1 MFSKIKSLCK
11 KFYKSRKSVA
21 SFVLAMMLAFS
32 AFMGTGI
39 KSEAAYTTSKFYF
52 DLSDFSQYLKD
63 YDNTYFYIF
72 KATSHHAH
80 GYRYV
85 DIPQSDGSSYRK
97 QTYPFVLEG
106 NASGSCYTAKY
117 VAIFTSLPML
127 CNDTDSRSSF
137 CQVGNIINFGLRKS
151 DNTQKFRYLLLYSDD
166 GINWTIYRNTETY
179 ATCICTSER
188 MGLFSF
194 DPRDYY
200 VMASYPIRQVYSGEA
215 CYLRNL
221 SDAEIKDLKNISSS
235 GGEDTDTSGNITGG
249 SSTVIGGSGSSGSG
263 SSGSNTEE
271 EKGFFA
277 SVKESLVNILTNIKE
292 LPSAVVNVPTTM
304 INFWKNFIGSHSIG
318 DIITA
323 IMDAPSNIFNAW
335 KSFFGS
341 HTFLELLNAVKNVP
355 ATVSNWWKDNLPSV
369 IQAIKDVPSTV
380 SGWWSDH
387 LPEVLQA
394 IVDTPTTVWNWW
406 KEQLPDVVNAIIESP
421 KIVLSFWKDFF
432 KEHSFSDILQAI
444 ADAPKDILKFW
455 ENLFGS
461 DSIKDIFK
469 DLLDVPSNLLNFWDD
484 TIVGFIESVESK
496 FTFIEESKSNI
507 QLIIDRLASMSNPKP
522 PVITLPF
529 SKTVM
534 SKYGVGD
541 IEMTFEWLA
550 PYHELLMNVE
560 SACLYVAFCVRNFF
574 DVKNMLNATSGASN
588 VVTRL

>member
-32 AFMGTGI
+32 AFMSTGI
-39 KSEAAYTTSKFYF
+39 KSEAVKYTTAKFYF
-52 DLSDFSQYLKD
+52 NLSTISGVDLSDHK
-63 YDNTYFYIF
+63 YFYVF
-72 KATSHHAH
+72 KSTGSVTTLSQKSIDYYESDTSSVKTTKLIYGFECSNGKLA
-80 GYRYV
+80 
-85 DIPQSDGSSYRK
+85 
-97 QTYPFVLEG
+97 
-106 NASGSCYTAKY
+106 NASYKY
-117 VAIFTSLPML
+117 VAAFSKYPLFL
-127 CNDTDSRSSF
+127 NDTDSRHPYMIADNRIVLGTADSSQYGSF
-137 CQVGNIINFGLRKS
+137 YLFVSNDGLTWVRAFTA
-151 DNTQKFRYLLLYSDD
+151 NAAPYLS
-166 GINWTIYRNTETY
+166 YRSY
-179 ATCICTSER
+179 
-188 MGLFSF
+188 GLCSF
-194 DPRDYY
+194 DPRYWY
-200 VMASYPIRQVYSGEA
+200 VMSSHPIRQIYTGEVG
-215 CYLRNL
+215 YVKNL
-221 SDAEIKDLKNISSS
+221 TEAEIADRKNISYDTS
-235 GGEDTDTSGNITGG
+235 GGTDTGGNITGG
-249 SSTVIGGSGSSGSG
+249 DSGVTGGSGSSGSG

-277 SVKESLVNILTNIKE
+277 SVKESLSNILTNIKE

-355 ATVSNWWKDNLPSV
+355 ATVSSWWKDNLPSV
-369 IQAIKDVPSTV
+369 IQAIKDVPLMV

-387 LPEVLQA
+387 LPEILQA

-421 KIVLSFWKDFF
+421 KTVLSFWKDFF
-432 KEHSFSDILQAI
+432 NEHSFSDILQAI

-496 FTFIEESKSNI
+496 FTFIEKSKSNI
-507 QLIIDRLASMSNPKP
+507 QLIIDRLTSMSNPKP

-550 PYHELLMNVE
+550 PYHELLMSVE
-560 SACLYVAFCVRNFF
+560 SACLYAAFCVRQFF
-574 DVKNMLNATSGASN
+574 DVKNMLNATSGATN
-588 VVTRL
+588 VLTRL

>member
-21 SFVLAMMLAFS
+21 SFVLVMLLAFS

-39 KSEAAYTTSKFYF
+39 KSEAVKYATAKFYF
-52 DLSDFSQYLKD
+52 NLSTISEVDLSEHK
-63 YDNTYFYIF
+63 YFYVF
-72 KATSHHAH
+72 KSTGSVTTLTRKSVEYFDNDTATTKT
-80 GYRYV
+80 
-85 DIPQSDGSSYRK
+85 SSFLYGFQGPTGK
-97 QTYPFVLEG
+97 LSNSSF
-106 NASGSCYTAKY
+106 KY
-117 VAIFTSLPML
+117 VAAFSKYPLFL
-127 CNDTDSRSSF
+127 NDTDSRHPSMIADNRI
-137 CQVGNIINFGLRKS
+137 VLGTS
-151 DNTQKFRYLLLYSDD
+151 DNSQNGIFYLFASND
-166 GINWTIYRNTETY
+166 GLTWLRVYTANMSPYLNYR
-179 ATCICTSER
+179 SL
-188 MGLFSF
+188 GLCSF
-194 DPRDYY
+194 DPRCWY
-200 VMASYPIRQVYSGEA
+200 VMSSYPIRQIYTGEVG
-215 CYLRNL
+215 YVKNL
-221 SDAEIKDLKNISSS
+221 TEKEITDKKNISYDTSD
-235 GGEDTDTSGNITGG
+235 GTDTGGNITGG
-249 SSTVIGGSGSSGSG
+249 DSGVTGGSGSSGSG

-271 EKGFFA
+271 EKGFFV
-277 SVKESLVNILTNIKE
+277 SVKESLANILTNIKE

-355 ATVSNWWKDNLPSV
+355 ATVSSWWKDNLPSV
-369 IQAIKDVPSTV
+369 IQAIKDVPLTV

-387 LPEVLQA
+387 LPEILQA

-421 KIVLSFWKDFF
+421 KTVLSFWKDFF
-432 KEHSFSDILQAI
+432 NEHSFSDILQAI

-507 QLIIDRLASMSNPKP
+507 QLIIDRLTSMSNPKP

-529 SKTVM
+529 
-534 SKYGVGD
+534 
-541 IEMTFEWLA
+541 
-550 PYHELLMNVE
+550 
-560 SACLYVAFCVRNFF
+560 
-574 DVKNMLNATSGASN
+574 
-588 VVTRL
+588 

>member
-1 MFSKIKSLCK
+1 MGFVIAQIYDIMTSFPI
-11 KFYKSRKSVA
+11 RSVY
-21 SFVLAMMLAFS
+21 
-32 AFMGTGI
+32 TG
-39 KSEAAYTTSKFYF
+39 EVAYTV
-52 DLSDFSQYLKD
+52 
-63 YDNTYFYIF
+63 NI
-72 KATSHHAH
+72 
-80 GYRYV
+80 
-85 DIPQSDGSSYRK
+85 SS
-97 QTYPFVLEG
+97 
-106 NASGSCYTAKY
+106 
-117 VAIFTSLPML
+117 
-127 CNDTDSRSSF
+127 
-137 CQVGNIINFGLRKS
+137 
-151 DNTQKFRYLLLYSDD
+151 
-166 GINWTIYRNTETY
+166 
-179 ATCICTSER
+179 
-188 MGLFSF
+188 
-194 DPRDYY
+194 
-200 VMASYPIRQVYSGEA
+200 
-215 CYLRNL
+215 
-221 SDAEIKDLKNISSS
+221 AEMKDLKNISDKP
-235 GGEDTDTSGNITGG
+235 EPTTSPSGG
-249 SSTVIGGSGSSGSG
+249 SSSGSGSSSGG

-277 SVKESLVNILTNIKE
+277 SVKESLSNILTNIKE

-323 IMDAPSNIFNAW
+323 VKDAPSNIFNAW

-355 ATVSNWWKDNLPSV
+355 ATVSSWWKDNLPSV
-369 IQAIKDVPSTV
+369 IQAIKDVPLTV

-387 LPEVLQA
+387 LPEILQA

-421 KIVLSFWKDFF
+421 KTVLSFWKDFF
-432 KEHSFSDILQAI
+432 NQHSFSDILQAI

-507 QLIIDRLASMSNPKP
+507 QLIIDRLTSMSNPKP

-588 VVTRL
+588 VLTRL

>member
-11 KFYKSRKSVA
+11 KIYRSRKSVA

-32 AFMGTGI
+32 AFIGTGI
-39 KSEAAYTTSKFYF
+39 KSEAAYATQKFYF
-52 DLSDFSQYLKD
+52 DLTRIKPMVNQYISDDPYL
-63 YDNTYFYIF
+63 YIF
-72 KATSHHAH
+72 KTTNAYKDMYEVILDNGNKGLAFGIYLYGNTIP
-80 GYRYV
+80 YR
-85 DIPQSDGSSYRK
+85 
-97 QTYPFVLEG
+97 TY
-106 NASGSCYTAKY
+106 KY
-117 VAIFTSLPML
+117 YAIFSSVPLF
-127 CNDTDSRSSF
+127 CNDTDSRSEIF
-137 CQVGNIINFGLRKS
+137 RKGNILSVGVKYVESYNVGLA
-151 DNTQKFRYLLLYSDD
+151 YSND
-166 GINWTIYRNTETY
+166 GINWTWYTWRKITDTCTES
-179 ATCICTSER
+179 A
-188 MGLFSF
+188 MGAFAFNPKMFYL
-194 DPRDYY
+194 
-200 VMASYPIRQVYSGEA
+200 MCSYPIRQIYNGEVA
-215 CYLRNL
+215 YLKNL
-221 SDAEIKDLKNISSS
+221 SAAEIQDWKNLSS
-235 GGEDTDTSGNITGG
+235 GNDKDTDTDGNVTGG
-249 SSTVIGGSGSSGSG
+249 SSTVTGGSGSSGSG

-277 SVKESLVNILTNIKE
+277 SVKESLSNILTNIKE

-323 IMDAPSNIFNAW
+323 VKDAPSNIFNAW

-355 ATVSNWWKDNLPSV
+355 ATVSSWWKDNLPSV
-369 IQAIKDVPSTV
+369 IQAIKDVPLTV

-387 LPEVLQA
+387 LPELLQA

-421 KIVLSFWKDFF
+421 KTVLSFWKDFF
-432 KEHSFSDILQAI
+432 KDHSFSDILQAI
-444 ADAPKDILKFW
+444 ADAPKDILRFW

-507 QLIIDRLASMSNPKP
+507 QLIIDRLTSMSNPKP

-588 VVTRL
+588 VLTRL

>member
-1 MFSKIKSLCK
+1 MFNKIKSLCK

-32 AFMGTGI
+32 AFMSTEI
-39 KSEAAYTTSKFYF
+39 KSEAVKYATAKFYF
-52 DLSDFSQYLKD
+52 NLSTIRGFDLSEHK
-63 YDNTYFYIF
+63 YFYVF
-72 KATSHHAH
+72 KSTGSVTTETNKSIDYFDSSAATNKSTRRIYGFEGTA
-80 GYRYV
+80 GKLTN
-85 DIPQSDGSSYRK
+85 SSY
-97 QTYPFVLEG
+97 
-106 NASGSCYTAKY
+106 KY
-117 VAIFTSLPML
+117 VATFSKYPLFL
-127 CNDTDSRSSF
+127 NDTDSRHPSMIADNRIVLGTADDSQYGIF
-137 CQVGNIINFGLRKS
+137 YFFGSNDGLTWVQLYAGNLAPYLSYRSYGL
-151 DNTQKFRYLLLYSDD
+151 
-166 GINWTIYRNTETY
+166 
-179 ATCICTSER
+179 C
-188 MGLFSF
+188 SF
-194 DPRDYY
+194 DPRYWY
-200 VMASYPIRQVYSGEA
+200 VMSSYPIRQIYTGEVG
-215 CYLRNL
+215 YVKNL
-221 SDAEIKDLKNISSS
+221 TEKEITDKKNISYDTSD
-235 GGEDTDTSGNITGG
+235 GTDTGGNITGG
-249 SSTVIGGSGSSGSG
+249 DSGVTGGSGSSGTT
-263 SSGSNTEE
+263 TEE

-277 SVKESLVNILTNIKE
+277 SVKESLSNILTNIKE

-323 IMDAPSNIFNAW
+323 VKDAPSNIFNAW

-355 ATVSNWWKDNLPSV
+355 TTVSSWWKDNLPSV

-387 LPEVLQA
+387 LPEILQA

-421 KIVLSFWKDFF
+421 KTVLSFWKDFF
-432 KEHSFSDILQAI
+432 KEYSFSDILQAI

-496 FTFIEESKSNI
+496 FTFIEESKTNI

-560 SACLYVAFCVRNFF
+560 SACLYVVFCVRNFF

-588 VVTRL
+588 VLTRL

>member
-32 AFMGTGI
+32 AFIGSGI

-52 DLSDFSQYLKD
+52 DLSSVKKGLSSYYDAEIQPDYL
-63 YDNTYFYIF
+63 YIL
-72 KATSHHAH
+72 KATSNNPLKKT
-80 GYRYV
+80 YYMFN
-85 DIPQSDGSSYRK
+85 GSQYEI
-97 QTYPFVLEG
+97 YPFLFNAGG
-106 NASGSCYTAKY
+106 NWQRIDNYKY
-117 VAIFTSLPML
+117 IAIFSSKAVY
-127 CNDTDSRSSF
+127 CNDSESRTELNTAVNRIMFGFRQNDEQSRMALFLSNDGFNWSVRSF
-137 CQVGNIINFGLRKS
+137 GTATGTCAGSN
-151 DNTQKFRYLLLYSDD
+151 D
-166 GINWTIYRNTETY
+166 GVF
-179 ATCICTSER
+179 C
-188 MGLFSF
+188 F
-194 DPRDYY
+194 DPRNYY
-200 VMASYPIRQVYSGEA
+200 VMASYPIRQVYTGEIS
-215 CYLRNL
+215 YLRNI
-221 SDAEIKDLKNISSS
+221 SSAEFKDLKNVADVPESSP
-235 GGEDTDTSGNITGG
+235 DTGGNITGG
-249 SSTVIGGSGSSGSG
+249 GSTVIGGSGSSGSG

-277 SVKESLVNILTNIKE
+277 SVKESLSNILTNIKE

-304 INFWKNFIGSHSIG
+304 INFWKNFIGNHSIG

-355 ATVSNWWKDNLPSV
+355 ATVSSWWKDNLPSV
-369 IQAIKDVPSTV
+369 IQAIKDVPLTV

-387 LPEVLQA
+387 LPEILQA

-421 KIVLSFWKDFF
+421 KTVLSFWKDFF
-432 KEHSFSDILQAI
+432 NEHSFSDILQAI

-507 QLIIDRLASMSNPKP
+507 QLIIDRLTSMSNPKP

>member
-11 KFYKSRKSVA
+11 KFYRSRKSVA

-32 AFMGTGI
+32 AFIGTGI
-39 KSEAAYTTSKFYF
+39 KSEAVKYATAKFYF
-52 DLSDFSQYLKD
+52 NLSTISGVDFSEHKYFYVFKSTGLVSTTTRKSVEYFNYDTDTNKSSTVLYGFEGPAGKLSSSSYKYVAAFSQYPL
-63 YDNTYFYIF
+63 F
-72 KATSHHAH
+72 
-80 GYRYV
+80 
-85 DIPQSDGSSYRK
+85 
-97 QTYPFVLEG
+97 L
-106 NASGSCYTAKY
+106 
-117 VAIFTSLPML
+117 
-127 CNDTDSRSSF
+127 NDTDSRHPSMIADNRIVLGTADNSQYGVF
-137 CQVGNIINFGLRKS
+137 YLFASNDGLTWLKVYTANMS
-151 DNTQKFRYLLLYSDD
+151 PYLS
-166 GINWTIYRNTETY
+166 YRS
-179 ATCICTSER
+179 C
-188 MGLFSF
+188 GLCSF
-194 DPRDYY
+194 DPRYWY
-200 VMASYPIRQVYSGEA
+200 VMSSYPIRQIYTGEVGFVK
-215 CYLRNL
+215 NL
-221 SDAEIKDLKNISSS
+221 TEKEITDKKNIFYDTSD
-235 GGEDTDTSGNITGG
+235 GTDTGGNITGG
-249 SSTVIGGSGSSGSG
+249 DSGVTGGSGSSGSG

-277 SVKESLVNILTNIKE
+277 SVKESLSNILTNIKE

-341 HTFLELLNAVKNVP
+341 HTFLELLNVVKNVP
-355 ATVSNWWKDNLPSV
+355 ATVSSWWKDNLPSV

-387 LPEVLQA
+387 LPEILQA
-394 IVDTPTTVWNWW
+394 IVNTPTTVWNWW

-421 KIVLSFWKDFF
+421 KTVLSFWKDFF

-469 DLLDVPSNLLNFWDD
+469 DLLDVPSNLLNFWDN

-496 FTFIEESKSNI
+496 FTFIEEGKSNI
-507 QLIIDRLASMSNPKP
+507 QLIIDRLSSMSNPKP

-560 SACLYVAFCVRNFF
+560 SACLYVAFCVRQFF
-574 DVKNMLNATSGASN
+574 DIKNMLNATSGATN
-588 VVTRL
+588 VLTRL

>member
-1 MFSKIKSLCK
+1 MFSKIKSFCK

-32 AFMGTGI
+32 AFMSTGI
-39 KSEAAYTTSKFYF
+39 KSEAAYATAKFYF
-52 DLSDFSQYLKD
+52 DLTLMKPMVNQYISDD
-63 YDNTYFYIF
+63 PYIYIL
-72 KATSHHAH
+72 KATSDYKSSYNVTMAD
-80 GYRYV
+80 GTTQVAYGLYLLGNSIPYRSYRY
-85 DIPQSDGSSYRK
+85 Y
-97 QTYPFVLEG
+97 
-106 NASGSCYTAKY
+106 
-117 VAIFTSLPML
+117 AIFSSVPLL
-127 CNDTDSRSSF
+127 CNDTDSRSEIYRKGNTLA
-137 CQVGNIINFGLRKS
+137 VGVKFKESHKVGLA
-151 DNTQKFRYLLLYSDD
+151 YSND
-166 GINWTIYRNTETY
+166 GLNWTWYTWSTFNNT
-179 ATCICTSER
+179 CTESYP
-188 MGLFSF
+188 GSF
-194 DPRDYY
+194 AFNPKMFYL
-200 VMASYPIRQVYSGEA
+200 MCSYPIRQIYNGEVA
-215 CYLRNL
+215 YFKNL
-221 SDAEIKDLKNISSS
+221 STAELEDWKNTSS
-235 GGEDTDTSGNITGG
+235 GDDKDTDTDTDGNVTGG
-249 SSTVIGGSGSSGSG
+249 SSTVTGGSGSSGSG
-263 SSGSNTEE
+263 SSGSTTEE

-277 SVKESLVNILTNIKE
+277 SVKESLSNILTNIKE

-323 IMDAPSNIFNAW
+323 IKDAPSNIFNAW

-355 ATVSNWWKDNLPSV
+355 TTVSSWWKDNLPSV

-380 SGWWSDH
+380 SSWWSDH
-387 LPEVLQA
+387 LPEILQA
-394 IVDTPTTVWNWW
+394 IVNTPTTVWNWW

-421 KIVLSFWKDFF
+421 KTVLSFWKDFF

-469 DLLDVPSNLLNFWDD
+469 ELLDVPSNLLNFWDN

-496 FTFIEESKSNI
+496 FTFIEEGKSNI
-507 QLIIDRLASMSNPKP
+507 QLIIDRLSSMSNPKP

-529 SKTVM
+529 SKTVL

-560 SACLYVAFCVRNFF
+560 SACLYAAFCVRQFF
-574 DVKNMLNATSGASN
+574 DIKNMLNATSGATN
-588 VVTRL
+588 VLTRL

>member
-32 AFMGTGI
+32 AFIGSGI

-52 DLSDFSQYLKD
+52 DLSSVAKDALASFTSDEDAYL
-63 YDNTYFYIF
+63 YIF
-72 KATSHHAH
+72 RATSSNPMT
-80 GYRYV
+80 RKSV
-85 DIPQSDGSSYRK
+85 SYNGG
-97 QTYPFVLEG
+97 TYPLDSFRFKIQ
-106 NASGSCYTAKY
+106 NSWNDFNFYKY
-117 VAIFTSLPML
+117 IALYTSLPL
-127 CNDTDSRSSF
+127 YCNDTDSRSPF
-137 CQVGNIINFGLRKS
+137 NRDFNIITFG
-151 DNTQKFRYLLLYSDD
+151 FRQDDSKTKILYYVSND
-166 GINWTIYRNTETY
+166 GFNWISRCNNYVTGSCAGQLGGI
-179 ATCICTSER
+179 
-188 MGLFSF
+188 LSF
-194 DPRDYY
+194 DPRNYY
-200 VMASYPIRQVYSGEA
+200 VMVSYPIRQIYTGEIS
-215 CYLRNL
+215 YVR
-221 SDAEIKDLKNISSS
+221 NISSAEFKDMKNVADIPES
-235 GGEDTDTSGNITGG
+235 SPDTGGNITGG
-249 SSTVIGGSGSSGSG
+249 GSTVIGGSGSSGSG

-271 EKGFFA
+271 EKGFFT
-277 SVKESLVNILTNIKE
+277 SVKESLSNILTNIKE

-355 ATVSNWWKDNLPSV
+355 ATVSSWWKDNLPSV
-369 IQAIKDVPSTV
+369 IQAIKDVPLMV

-387 LPEVLQA
+387 LPDILQA

-421 KIVLSFWKDFF
+421 KTVLSFWKDFF
-432 KEHSFSDILQAI
+432 NEHSFSDILQAI

-507 QLIIDRLASMSNPKP
+507 QLIIDRLTSMSNPKP

-550 PYHELLMNVE
+550 PYHELLMSVE
-560 SACLYVAFCVRNFF
+560 SACLYAAFCVRQFF
-574 DVKNMLNATSGASN
+574 DVKNMLNATSGATN
-588 VVTRL
+588 VLTRL

>member
-11 KFYKSRKSVA
+11 KFYRSRKSVA

-32 AFMGTGI
+32 AFIGTGI
-39 KSEAAYTTSKFYF
+39 KSEAAYATQKFYF
-52 DLSDFSQYLKD
+52 DLTRIKPMVNQYISDNPYL
-63 YDNTYFYIF
+63 YIF
-72 KATSHHAH
+72 KTTNAYKDMYEVILDNGSKGHAF
-80 GYRYV
+80 GIYLY
-85 DIPQSDGSSYRK
+85 
-97 QTYPFVLEG
+97 G
-106 NASGSCYTAKY
+106 NAIPYRTYKY
-117 VAIFTSLPML
+117 YAIFSSVPLF
-127 CNDTDSRSSF
+127 CNDTDSRSEIYRK
-137 CQVGNIINFGLRKS
+137 GNILSVGVKYVESYNVGLA
-151 DNTQKFRYLLLYSDD
+151 YSND
-166 GINWTIYRNTETY
+166 GINWTWYTWRKTTDTCTES
-179 ATCICTSER
+179 A
-188 MGLFSF
+188 MGAFAFNPKMFYL
-194 DPRDYY
+194 
-200 VMASYPIRQVYSGEA
+200 MCSYPIRQIYNGEVA
-215 CYLRNL
+215 YLKNL
-221 SDAEIKDLKNISSS
+221 SAAEIQDWKNLSS
-235 GGEDTDTSGNITGG
+235 GNDKDTDTDGNVTGG
-249 SSTVIGGSGSSGSG
+249 SSTVTGGSGSSGSG

-277 SVKESLVNILTNIKE
+277 SVKESLSNILTNIKE

-323 IMDAPSNIFNAW
+323 VKDAPSNIFNAW

-355 ATVSNWWKDNLPSV
+355 ATVSSWWKDNLPSV
-369 IQAIKDVPSTV
+369 IQAIKDVPLTV

-387 LPEVLQA
+387 LPELLQA

-421 KIVLSFWKDFF
+421 KTVLSFWKDFF
-432 KEHSFSDILQAI
+432 KDHSFSDILQAI
-444 ADAPKDILKFW
+444 ADAPKDILRFW

-507 QLIIDRLASMSNPKP
+507 QLIIDRLTSMSNPKP

-588 VVTRL
+588 VLTRL

>member
-39 KSEAAYTTSKFYF
+39 KSEAFYNTQKFYF
-52 DLSDFSQYLKD
+52 DLNSASS
-63 YDNTYFYIF
+63 IF
-72 KATSHHAH
+72 KSTFGEDSFNLVLLKATTKNPMKAYPYEFNGNSLNIKPFN
-80 GYRYV
+80 YR
-85 DIPQSDGSSYRK
+85 QGSSWNYLTS
-97 QTYPFVLEG
+97 Q
-106 NASGSCYTAKY
+106 KY
-117 VAIFTSLPML
+117 IAICSNKVFY
-127 CNDTDSRSSF
+127 CNDGETRSELNRELDRFSF
-137 CQVGNIINFGLRKS
+137 GPRQSNEQIYFLI
-151 DNTQKFRYLLLYSDD
+151 LYSYD
-166 GINWTIYRNTETY
+166 GINWTKLIGNFISNISCAGSAEGFFLIDPQYY
-179 ATCICTSER
+179 DIMTS
-188 MGLFSF
+188 F
-194 DPRDYY
+194 
-200 VMASYPIRQVYSGEA
+200 PIRSVYTGEVA
-215 CYLRNL
+215 YTVNI
-221 SDAEIKDLKNISSS
+221 SSAEMKDLKNISDKP
-235 GGEDTDTSGNITGG
+235 EPTTSPSGG
-249 SSTVIGGSGSSGSG
+249 SSSGSGSSSGG

-277 SVKESLVNILTNIKE
+277 SVKESLSNILTNIKE

-323 IMDAPSNIFNAW
+323 VKDAPSNIFNAW

-355 ATVSNWWKDNLPSV
+355 ATVSSWWKDNLPSV
-369 IQAIKDVPSTV
+369 IQAIKDVPLTV

-387 LPEVLQA
+387 LPEILQA

-421 KIVLSFWKDFF
+421 KTVLSFWKDFF
-432 KEHSFSDILQAI
+432 NQHSFSDILQAI

-496 FTFIEESKSNI
+496 FTFIEESESNI
-507 QLIIDRLASMSNPKP
+507 QLIIDRLTSMSNPKP

-588 VVTRL
+588 VLTRL

>member
-11 KFYKSRKSVA
+11 EFYKSRKSVA

-32 AFMGTGI
+32 AFMGTVI

-52 DLSDFSQYLKD
+52 DFNSASSVLKSTFGED
-63 YDNTYFYIF
+63 SFNLVLL
-72 KATSHHAH
+72 KATSKNPMTS
-80 GYRYV
+80 
-85 DIPQSDGSSYRK
+85 IPYTYKDQSLTLRPFYFRNGSSWGYI
-97 QTYPFVLEG
+97 TNF
-106 NASGSCYTAKY
+106 KY
-117 VAIFTSLPML
+117 IAICTNKIFY
-127 CNDTDSRSSF
+127 CNDGDTRSD
-137 CQVGNIINFGLRKS
+137 INRELDRFTFGTRQ
-151 DNTQKFRYLLLYSDD
+151 NEQIYSLIFYSND
-166 GINWTIYRNTETY
+166 GINWVRYFGGFINNASCADSAE
-179 ATCICTSER
+179 
-188 MGLFSF
+188 GFFLF
-194 DPRDYY
+194 DPRYY
-200 VMASYPIRQVYSGEA
+200 NIMTSFPVRSVYTGEVA
-215 CYLRNL
+215 YTVNI
-221 SDAEIKDLKNISSS
+221 SSAEMKDLKNISDKP
-235 GGEDTDTSGNITGG
+235 EPTTSPSGG
-249 SSTVIGGSGSSGSG
+249 SSSGSGSSSGG

-277 SVKESLVNILTNIKE
+277 SVKESLSNILTNIKE

-304 INFWKNFIGSHSIG
+304 INFWKNFIGSHGIG

-323 IMDAPSNIFNAW
+323 VKDAPSNIFNAW

-355 ATVSNWWKDNLPSV
+355 ATVSSWWKDNLPSV

-387 LPEVLQA
+387 LPEILQA

-421 KIVLSFWKDFF
+421 KTVLSFWKDFF
-432 KEHSFSDILQAI
+432 NQHSFSDILQAI

-507 QLIIDRLASMSNPKP
+507 QLIIDRLTSMSNPKP

-588 VVTRL
+588 VLTRL

>member
-32 AFMGTGI
+32 AFMSTGI
-39 KSEAAYTTSKFYF
+39 KSEAAYATQKFYF
-52 DLSDFSQYLKD
+52 DLSGVEKTLSGLPSSQR
-63 YDNTYFYIF
+63 YFYIF
-72 KATSHHAH
+72 KATSHNTRTDRAVEFNS
-80 GYRYV
+80 GNYTV
-85 DIPQSDGSSYRK
+85 
-97 QTYPFVLEG
+97 YPFYYYT
-106 NASGSCYTAKY
+106 GSTNNQLYGSKY
-117 VAIFTSLPML
+117 IAVVTSTPMF
-127 CNDTDSRSSF
+127 CNDTNNRSGLFQTANILTCGTRSSAKD
-137 CQVGNIINFGLRKS
+137 VGCLYFISSDALNWKLFTGNYNNISGS
-151 DNTQKFRYLLLYSDD
+151 TAVC
-166 GINWTIYRNTETY
+166 TESSY
-179 ATCICTSER
+179 
-188 MGLFSF
+188 GLFAF

-200 VMASYPIRQVYSGEA
+200 VMASYPIRQIYNGDV
-215 CYLRNL
+215 CFIRNL
-221 SDAEIKDLKNISSS
+221 SDAEISDLKNTSDGSDK
-235 GGEDTDTSGNITGG
+235 DTDTSGSIIGGG
-249 SSTVIGGSGSSGSG
+249 SNTEGGSGSSGSG

-277 SVKESLVNILTNIKE
+277 SVKESLANILTNIKE

-355 ATVSNWWKDNLPSV
+355 ATVSSWWKDNIPSV
-369 IQAIKDVPSTV
+369 IQAIKDVPLTV

-387 LPEVLQA
+387 LPEILQA

-421 KIVLSFWKDFF
+421 KTVLSFWKDFF
-432 KEHSFSDILQAI
+432 NEHSFSDILQAI

-507 QLIIDRLASMSNPKP
+507 QLIIDRLTSMSNPKP

-541 IEMTFEWLA
+541 IEMTFDWLA
-550 PYHELLMNVE
+550 PYHEVLMSVE
-560 SACLYVAFCVRNFF
+560 SACLYAAFCVRQFF
-574 DVKNMLNATSGASN
+574 DVKNMLNATSGATN
-588 VVTRL
+588 VLTRL

>member
-32 AFMGTGI
+32 AFMGIGI
-39 KSEAAYTTSKFYF
+39 KSEAVKYATAKFYF
-52 DLSDFSQYLKD
+52 NLSTISGVDLSEHK
-63 YDNTYFYIF
+63 YFYVF
-72 KATSHHAH
+72 KSTGSVTTATRKSVEYFNDDTATDKTSAVLY
-80 GYRYV
+80 GFEGPV
-85 DIPQSDGSSYRK
+85 GFLSNSSY
-97 QTYPFVLEG
+97 
-106 NASGSCYTAKY
+106 KY
-117 VAIFTSLPML
+117 VAAFSIYPLFL
-127 CNDTDSRSSF
+127 NDTDSRHPGMIADNRIVLGTADNSQYGIFYLFAS
-137 CQVGNIINFGLRKS
+137 NDGLTWLRVYTANMS
-151 DNTQKFRYLLLYSDD
+151 PYLS
-166 GINWTIYRNTETY
+166 YR
-179 ATCICTSER
+179 SR
-188 MGLFSF
+188 GLCSF
-194 DPRDYY
+194 DPRCWY
-200 VMASYPIRQVYSGEA
+200 VMSSYPIRQIYTGEVG
-215 CYLRNL
+215 YVKNL
-221 SDAEIKDLKNISSS
+221 TEKEITDKKNISYDTSD
-235 GGEDTDTSGNITGG
+235 GTDTGGNITGG
-249 SSTVIGGSGSSGSG
+249 DSGVTGGSGSSGSG

-271 EKGFFA
+271 EKGFFV
-277 SVKESLVNILTNIKE
+277 SVKESLANILTNIKE

-355 ATVSNWWKDNLPSV
+355 ATVSSWWKDNLPSV
-369 IQAIKDVPSTV
+369 IQAIKDVPLTV

-387 LPEVLQA
+387 LPEILQA

-421 KIVLSFWKDFF
+421 KTVLSFWKDFF
-432 KEHSFSDILQAI
+432 NEHSFSDILQAI

-496 FTFIEESKSNI
+496 FTFIEESRSNI
-507 QLIIDRLASMSNPKP
+507 QLIIDRLTSMSNPKP

-588 VVTRL
+588 VLTRL

>member
-39 KSEAAYTTSKFYF
+39 KSEAAYATSKFYY
-52 DLSDFSQYLKD
+52 DLTRIKPMVNQYISDEP
-63 YDNTYFYIF
+63 YFYIF
-72 KATSHHAH
+72 KTTSDYKDLYEITLDNGSKQQAF
-80 GYRYV
+80 GIYLFGNGIPYR
-85 DIPQSDGSSYRK
+85 
-97 QTYPFVLEG
+97 TY
-106 NASGSCYTAKY
+106 KY
-117 VAIFTSLPML
+117 YAIFSSVPLF
-127 CNDTDSRSSF
+127 CNDTDSRPEVYRKGNTLSIGVKYSESYKVGLAYSS
-137 CQVGNIINFGLRKS
+137 
-151 DNTQKFRYLLLYSDD
+151 D
-166 GINWTIYRNTETY
+166 GINWNWYTWRSMNY
-179 ATCICTSER
+179 TCTDSS
-188 MGLFSF
+188 MGAFAFNPKMFYL
-194 DPRDYY
+194 
-200 VMASYPIRQVYSGEA
+200 MCSYPIRQIYNGEVA
-215 CYLRNL
+215 YLKNL
-221 SDAEIKDLKNISSS
+221 SAAEIQDWKNLSS
-235 GGEDTDTSGNITGG
+235 GDDKDTDTGGNVTGG
-249 SSTVIGGSGSSGSG
+249 SSTVTGGSGSSGSG

-277 SVKESLVNILTNIKE
+277 SVKKSLSNILTNIKE

-355 ATVSNWWKDNLPSV
+355 ATVSSWWKDNLPSV

-387 LPEVLQA
+387 LPEILQA
-394 IVDTPTTVWNWW
+394 IVNTPTTVWNWW

-421 KIVLSFWKDFF
+421 KTVLSFWKDFF

-469 DLLDVPSNLLNFWDD
+469 DLLDVPSNLLNFWDN

-496 FTFIEESKSNI
+496 FTFIEEGKSNI
-507 QLIIDRLASMSNPKP
+507 QLIIDRLSSMSNPKP

-560 SACLYVAFCVRNFF
+560 SACLYVAFCVRQFF
-574 DVKNMLNATSGASN
+574 DIKNMLNATSGATN
-588 VVTRL
+588 VLTRL

>member
-1 MFSKIKSLCK
+1 MIADNRIVLGTADNSQSGI
-11 KFYKSRKSVA
+11 FYLFA
-21 SFVLAMMLAFS
+21 SNDGLTWLRV
-32 AFMGTGI
+32 
-39 KSEAAYTTSKFYF
+39 YTANMTP
-52 DLSDFSQYLKD
+52 YL
-63 YDNTYFYIF
+63 
-72 KATSHHAH
+72 
-80 GYRYV
+80 
-85 DIPQSDGSSYRK
+85 SYR
-97 QTYPFVLEG
+97 
-106 NASGSCYTAKY
+106 S
-117 VAIFTSLPML
+117 
-127 CNDTDSRSSF
+127 
-137 CQVGNIINFGLRKS
+137 FGL
-151 DNTQKFRYLLLYSDD
+151 
-166 GINWTIYRNTETY
+166 
-179 ATCICTSER
+179 C
-188 MGLFSF
+188 SF
-194 DPRDYY
+194 DPRCWY
-200 VMASYPIRQVYSGEA
+200 VMSSYPIRQIYTGEVG
-215 CYLRNL
+215 YVKNL
-221 SDAEIKDLKNISSS
+221 TEKEITDKKNISYDTSD
-235 GGEDTDTSGNITGG
+235 GTDTSGNITGG
-249 SSTVIGGSGSSGSG
+249 DSGVTGGSGSSGSG
-263 SSGSNTEE
+263 SSGSTTEE

-277 SVKESLVNILTNIKE
+277 SVKESLANILTNIKE

-355 ATVSNWWKDNLPSV
+355 ATVSSWWKDNLPSV
-369 IQAIKDVPSTV
+369 IQAIKDVPLTV

-387 LPEVLQA
+387 LPEILQA

-421 KIVLSFWKDFF
+421 KTVLSFWKEFF
-432 KEHSFSDILQAI
+432 NEHSFSDILQAI
-444 ADAPKDILKFW
+444 ADAPKDILMFW

-507 QLIIDRLASMSNPKP
+507 QLIIDRLTSMSNPKP

-550 PYHELLMNVE
+550 PYHELLMSVE
-560 SACLYVAFCVRNFF
+560 SACLYAVFCVRQFF
-574 DVKNMLNATSGASN
+574 DVKNMLNATSGATN
-588 VVTRL
+588 VLTRL

>member
-32 AFMGTGI
+32 AFMSTGI
-39 KSEAAYTTSKFYF
+39 KSEAVKYATAKFYF
-52 DLSDFSQYLKD
+52 NLSRISEVDLSQHK
-63 YDNTYFYIF
+63 YFYVF
-72 KATSHHAH
+72 KSTGSVTTSTQKSID
-80 GYRYV
+80 YF
-85 DIPQSDGSSYRK
+85 DSDTSTNKSTKLIYG
-97 QTYPFVLEG
+97 FEG
-106 NASGSCYTAKY
+106 PAGRLSTLAFKY
-117 VAIFTSLPML
+117 VAAFSKYPLFL
-127 CNDTDSRSSF
+127 NDTDSRHPYMIADNRIVLGTADNSQSGIF
-137 CQVGNIINFGLRKS
+137 YLFASNDGLTWLRVYTANMTPYLSYRSFGL
-151 DNTQKFRYLLLYSDD
+151 
-166 GINWTIYRNTETY
+166 
-179 ATCICTSER
+179 C
-188 MGLFSF
+188 SF
-194 DPRDYY
+194 DPRCWY
-200 VMASYPIRQVYSGEA
+200 VMSSYPIRQIYTGEVG
-215 CYLRNL
+215 YVKNL
-221 SDAEIKDLKNISSS
+221 TEKEITDKKNISYDTSD
-235 GGEDTDTSGNITGG
+235 GTDTSGNITGG
-249 SSTVIGGSGSSGSG
+249 DSGVTGGSGSSGSG
-263 SSGSNTEE
+263 SSSSNTED

-277 SVKESLVNILTNIKE
+277 SVKE
-292 LPSAVVNVPTTM
+292 TM

-355 ATVSNWWKDNLPSV
+355 ATVSSWWKDNLPSV
-369 IQAIKDVPSTV
+369 IQAIKDVPLTV

-387 LPEVLQA
+387 LPEILQA

-421 KIVLSFWKDFF
+421 KTVLSFWKEFF
-432 KEHSFSDILQAI
+432 NEHSFSDILQAI

-507 QLIIDRLASMSNPKP
+507 QLIIDRLTSMSNPKP

-541 IEMTFEWLA
+541 IEMTFDWLA
-550 PYHELLMNVE
+550 PYHELLMSVE
-560 SACLYVAFCVRNFF
+560 SACLYAAFCVRQFF
-574 DVKNMLNATSGASN
+574 DVKNMLNATSGATN
-588 VVTRL
+588 VLTRL

>member
-1 MFSKIKSLCK
+1 MFSKIKSFCK
-11 KFYKSRKSVA
+11 KFYKLRKSVA

-32 AFMGTGI
+32 AFMSTGI

-52 DLSDFSQYLKD
+52 DLSSVKKSLSSVYAEDQDVYL
-63 YDNTYFYIF
+63 YIL
-72 KATSHHAH
+72 KATSNNPLK
-80 GYRYV
+80 YTYYTLN
-85 DIPQSDGSSYRK
+85 GSQY
-97 QTYPFVLEG
+97 QIYPFLF
-106 NASGSCYTAKY
+106 NAGGGWQKIDNYKYIAIFSSKAVYCNDSESRSEINTAVNRILFGFRQTDEQSCIVVFLSNDGFNWTRRGYGFSTGSCAGSNEG
-117 VAIFTSLPML
+117 IFM
-127 CNDTDSRSSF
+127 
-137 CQVGNIINFGLRKS
+137 
-151 DNTQKFRYLLLYSDD
+151 
-166 GINWTIYRNTETY
+166 
-179 ATCICTSER
+179 
-188 MGLFSF
+188 F
-194 DPRDYY
+194 DPRNYY
-200 VMASYPIRQVYSGEA
+200 VMASYPIRQVYTGEIA
-215 CYLRNL
+215 YIRNL
-221 SDAEIKDLKNISSS
+221 SSSEFNDLKNVADAPESSPDI
-235 GGEDTDTSGNITGG
+235 GGNITGDG
-249 SSTVIGGSGSSGSG
+249 STVIGGSGSSGSG
-263 SSGSNTEE
+263 SSGSTTEE

-277 SVKESLVNILTNIKE
+277 SVKESLSNILTNIKE

-323 IMDAPSNIFNAW
+323 IKDAPSNIFNAW

-355 ATVSNWWKDNLPSV
+355 ATVSSWWKDNLPSV

-387 LPEVLQA
+387 LPEILQA
-394 IVDTPTTVWNWW
+394 IVNTPTTVWNWW

-421 KIVLSFWKDFF
+421 KTVLSFWKDFF

-469 DLLDVPSNLLNFWDD
+469 DLLDVPSNLLNFWDN

-496 FTFIEESKSNI
+496 FTFIEEGKSNI
-507 QLIIDRLASMSNPKP
+507 QLIIDRLSSMSNPKP

-529 SKTVM
+529 SKTVL
-534 SKYGVGD
+534 SKYGVDD

-550 PYHELLMNVE
+550 PYHELLMSVE
-560 SACLYVAFCVRNFF
+560 SACLYVAFCVRQFF
-574 DVKNMLNATSGASN
+574 DIKNMLNATSGATN
-588 VVTRL
+588 VLTRL